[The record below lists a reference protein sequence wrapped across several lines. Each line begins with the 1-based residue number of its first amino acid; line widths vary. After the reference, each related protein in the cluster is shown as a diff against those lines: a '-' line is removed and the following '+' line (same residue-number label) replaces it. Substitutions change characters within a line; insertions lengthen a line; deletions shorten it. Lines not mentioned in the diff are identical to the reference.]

1 MRHVLCG
8 VQSSSSFLPK
18 ETGMIVNEIH
28 HFLKDYFDVLQNQ
41 NMDLFDQV
49 FHKDCVLYSSQNGQ
63 TIVRP
68 YLVYRQMVQGRASP
82 ESVNAPRDDSILMV
96 DVLSDEMALAKVQLR
111 LFDNIMQDYLN
122 LMKINGKWTVV
133 AKHFTRFGPAS

>member
-1 MRHVLCG
+1 
-8 VQSSSSFLPK
+8 
-18 ETGMIVNEIH
+18 MIVNEIH

-49 FHKDCVLYSSQNGQ
+49 FHTDCVLYSTQNGQ
-63 TIVRP
+63 TVVRP
-68 YLVYRQMVQGRASP
+68 YQVYRDMVQGRASP
-82 ESVNAPRDDSILMV
+82 ESVTAPRNDMILMV

-122 LMKINGKWTVV
+122 LMKIDGKWIIV
-133 AKHFTRFGPAS
+133 AKHFTRHGPAA

>member
-1 MRHVLCG
+1 
-8 VQSSSSFLPK
+8 
-18 ETGMIVNEIH
+18 MIVNDIH

-49 FHKDCVLYSSQNGQ
+49 FHTDCVLYSTQNGQ
-63 TIVRP
+63 TVVRP
-68 YLVYRQMVQGRASP
+68 YQVYRDMVQGRASP
-82 ESVNAPRDDSILMV
+82 ESVNAPRNDMILMV

-122 LMKINGKWTVV
+122 LMKIDGKWIIV
-133 AKHFTRFGPAS
+133 AKHFTRHGPAA

>member
-1 MRHVLCG
+1 
-8 VQSSSSFLPK
+8 
-18 ETGMIVNEIH
+18 MIVNEIQR
-28 HFLKDYFDVLQNQ
+28 FLNDYFDVLQNQ
-41 NMDLFDQV
+41 NMVLFDQV
-49 FHKDCVLYSSQNGQ
+49 FHKDCVLYSTQNGQ

-68 YLVYRQMVQGRASP
+68 YQVYREMVQGRASP
-82 ESVNAPRDDSILMV
+82 ESLQAPRNDTILML

-111 LFDNIMQDYLN
+111 LFDSIMQDYLN